1 MSDVL
6 DQAVAK
12 AKTLSLSR
20 QDEMGAVL
28 LDMVEQ
34 DTSSFRLNVAQ
45 QAEVNRRLSG
55 KIDFVPP
62 EEMDAFIRK
71 MTE

>member
-20 QDEMGAVL
+20 QDEMGAML

-34 DTSSFRLNVAQ
+34 ETSSFRLTEEQ
-45 QAEVNRRLSG
+45 QAEVNRRLGG
-55 KIDFVPP
+55 KTDFVPA
-62 EEMDAFIRK
+62 EEMDAFIRT
-71 MTE
+71 MME